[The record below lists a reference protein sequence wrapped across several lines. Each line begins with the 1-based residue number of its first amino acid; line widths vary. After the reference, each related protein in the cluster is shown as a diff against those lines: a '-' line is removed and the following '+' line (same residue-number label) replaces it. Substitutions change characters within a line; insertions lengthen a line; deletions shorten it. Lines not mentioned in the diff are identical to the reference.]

1 LDDATTRIRCAGG
14 RVEAEKNAEHG
25 RSPRRAHMLGGM
37 VNIGPPHGRVKEE
50 SCLPRTSTMRRGHRR
65 ACPLAR
71 IFHGGRGMMADE
83 LRVAWCGQR
92 GANSRSYSR
101 ARHAPG
107 GMQIAASTRV
117 GPDPNW
123 KPRPSTKDS

>member
-1 LDDATTRIRCAGG
+1 MARGGAFPQPMVEGHVACA
-14 RVEAEKNAEHG
+14 RRNSRNSESHWFEH
-25 RSPRRAHMLGGM
+25 L
-37 VNIGPPHGRVKEE
+37 V
-50 SCLPRTSTMRRGHRR
+50 
-65 ACPLAR
+65 LAR

-101 ARHAPG
+101 ALHAPG

-123 KPRPSTKDS
+123 KPRQSTKTG